1 MTSVWFSDCVKVIAL
16 LQTKL
21 PSMVTFDYIRGN
33 NYGDFVVKSGL
44 NYYVV
49 KHGDFSL
56 WQNVNDEWVEVE

>member
-1 MTSVWFSDCVKVIAL
+1 
-16 LQTKL
+16 
-21 PSMVTFDYIRGN
+21 MVTFDYIRGN

-44 NYYVV
+44 NYYVI